1 MLECPIATAPLN
13 TGLTEQRAI
22 AKQKTY
28 KRGATIL
35 LREALDT
42 QDDILLP
49 GDLPKKCVTDAN
61 EIISEKVNEF
71 RFQFPAGIIIAG
83 GNSLNCRIVFPK

>member
-13 TGLTEQRAI
+13 AGLTEQRAI

-71 RFQFPAGIIIAG
+71 RFQFPAGIYDCKG
-83 GNSLNCRIVFPK
+83 